1 MNRVMLKTEL
11 YKLFS
16 RKVVWVAMA
25 LFLLLFLAVKLQFI
39 AKPGVVYT
47 LEPVRGPLIRLVVED
62 SFQEFI
68 RSRDY
73 NVSGEDLRPLLPPE
87 VTEYIGGF
95 QNNNLANRSLNTDL
109 VRILNN
115 YCERLDNREE
125 YIRQLEKD
133 VSAGGNAPLDRA
145 KEKLLAQYREHPVTL
160 QLNLGPA
167 ANNFIDV
174 NHTVVFSGAIMLV
187 VLMGL
192 SGSFSDEYTCGT
204 EAALLTTRRGRSGVF
219 CAKALAALLFVLVV
233 VLGME
238 GFFFLVTA
246 ICYHGP
252 GTTITAASTY
262 GLSLTSYAGTVWG
275 FCLRQVVGNLLTGIA
290 MGSLT
295 LCLSSV
301 SRSAL
306 IPFFGAGLFY
316 GGTALWGNTIP
327 FPPFLSTLLTLPGE
341 LSPFLLQTQVELV
354 AAGHYTSVFGLVVPT
369 LTLSVILHL
378 FSTAGLLTICFFAY
392 TRKQVK
398 G

>member
-11 YKLFS
+11 HKLFS
-16 RKVVWVAMA
+16 RKVVWVAMG

-47 LEPVRGPLIRLVVED
+47 LEPVRKPLTRLAQEEG
-62 SFQEFI
+62 FREFI
-68 RSRDY
+68 RSREY
-73 NVSGEDLRPLLPPE
+73 NASREELRPLLPTE
-87 VTEYIGGF
+87 VTEYIEGY
-95 QNNNLANRSLNTDL
+95 QNNDQASRSLNIDL

-125 YIRQLEKD
+125 HIRQLEQD
-133 VSAGGNAPLDRA
+133 VSAGGNTPLDKA
-145 KEKLLAQYREHPVTL
+145 KKKLLAQYREHPVTL
-160 QLNLGPA
+160 QLNLEPW
-167 ANNFIDV
+167 ANNFIDI

-187 VLMGL
+187 ILVGL
-192 SGSFSDEYTCGT
+192 AGSFSDEYAWGT
-204 EAALLTTRRGRSGVF
+204 ESALLTTCRGRSGVF
-219 CAKALAALLFVLVV
+219 WAKALAALVFVAAI

-238 GFFFLVTA
+238 SFFFLVT
-246 ICYHGP
+246 IVCYHGP

-262 GLSLTSYAGTVWG
+262 GLSLTPYAGTVWG
-275 FCLRQVVGNLLTGIA
+275 FCLRQVAGNLLAGVA
-290 MGSLT
+290 MGSLA

-316 GGTALWGNTIP
+316 GATALWGNTVP
-327 FPPFLSTLLTLPGE
+327 FPPYLSTLLTLPGE
-341 LSPFLLQTQVELV
+341 LSPFLLQIQVELM
-354 AAGHYTSVFGLVVPT
+354 AAGHYTGVFGLVVPT
-369 LTLSVILHL
+369 LTLSVMLHL
-378 FSTAGLLTICFFAY
+378 LCTAGLLVLCFFAY

>member
-1 MNRVMLKTEL
+1 MNLVMLKTEL

-16 RKVVWVAMA
+16 RKVVWVAMT

-47 LEPVRGPLIRLVVED
+47 LEPVRGPLTRLAEED
-62 SFQEFI
+62 SFREFI
-68 RSRDY
+68 RSREY
-73 NVSGEDLRPLLPPE
+73 NASREELHPLLPPE
-87 VTEYIGGF
+87 VTEYIEGY
-95 QNNNLANRSLNTDL
+95 QNNDLANRSLNTDL
-109 VRILNN
+109 VRVLNN

-125 YIRQLEKD
+125 YIRQLERD
-133 VSAGGNAPLDRA
+133 VSAGGNTPLDKA
-145 KEKLLAQYREHPVTL
+145 KEKLLAEYRENLVTL
-160 QLNLGPA
+160 QLNLEPC
-167 ANNFIDV
+167 ANNLVDV

-187 VLMGL
+187 VLVGL
-192 SGSFSDEYTCGT
+192 AGSFSDEYACGT
-204 EAALLTTRRGRSGVF
+204 EAALLTASRGRSGVF
-219 CAKALAALLFVLVV
+219 CAKILAALLFVLFV

-246 ICYHGP
+246 ICYHGL

-262 GLSLTSYAGTVWG
+262 GLSLTPYAGTVWG
-275 FCLRQVVGNLLTGIA
+275 FCLRQVAGNLLAGAA

-295 LCLSSV
+295 LCLSAT

-327 FPPFLSTLLTLPGE
+327 FPPYLSTLLTLPGE
-341 LSPFLLQTQVELV
+341 LSPFLLQTQVELM
-354 AAGHYTSVFGLVVPT
+354 AAGHYTSIFGLVVPT
-369 LTLSVILHL
+369 LTLSVVLHL
-378 FSTAGLLTICFFAY
+378 LATTGLLALCFFAY